1 MDTTTAARG
10 VWKAFFSRDP
20 DTIRAV
26 LTDDVEWIAPR
37 DNATAVALGVTDH
50 MVGKEAIVS
59 FLTRDLGRLFSNG
72 MIVDP
77 ISTTAEGD
85 RVVFEQMQRAT
96 LANGR
101 RYENAYVFIFEM
113 EGARVRRIREYMD
126 TRNGYSMVFGDEPPS
141 RIAS

>member
-1 MDTTTAARG
+1 MDAKVAALG

-20 DTIRAV
+20 ERIRGV
-26 LTDDVEWIAPR
+26 LTDDVEWVAPR
-37 DNATAVALGVTDH
+37 ANATAVALGVTDH

-59 FLTRDLGRLFSNG
+59 FLTRDLRRLFSNG
-72 MIVDP
+72 MAVEP

-113 EGARVRRIREYMD
+113 DGERVHRIREYMD
-126 TRNGYSMVFGDEPPS
+126 THNGYSMVFGDELPAP
-141 RIAS
+141 IAP